1 MISEAPPQRRYR
13 TGDRVRLVDAA
24 TSEVGTV
31 TRTGAVLDDD
41 GSRTEHVEVLWPVGS
56 IDATRGF
63 EDRQRRWH
71 SPSDLEQVAA

>member
-13 TGDRVRLVDAA
+13 SGDRVRLVDTA

-31 TRTGAVLDDD
+31 TRTGAVLNED
-41 GSRTEHVEVLWPVGS
+41 GSRTEHVEVLWPIGATPS
-56 IDATRGF
+56 TRGF
-63 EDRQRRWH
+63 DGRRRRWH